1 MCVVVGRWI
10 KLYQASARTEYI
22 CSAKW
27 TIHNLEPHTF
37 THKHH
42 RKHQC
47 VIINKAF
54 LCVFDHYKVIRGGD
68 GSAGLAIRHPNGQLV
83 KAYEWL
89 PSSDYSEPTSTGG
102 YYAICLDNQF
112 SRFASK
118 LVNIYITVIKYDQ
131 WTKYAQEIEGLQLNM
146 QNFTVIEIPINAFF
160 SLHSN

>member
-1 MCVVVGRWI
+1 MVHPQLTLTHSHIVTI
-10 KLYQASARTEYI
+10 KEIAFDKVLLLLLFFLYI
-22 CSAKW
+22 F
-27 TIHNLEPHTF
+27 N
-37 THKHH
+37 
-42 RKHQC
+42 HQ
-47 VIINKAF
+47 
-54 LCVFDHYKVIRGGD
+54 KVIRGGD

-146 QNFTVIEIPINAFF
+146 QNFTVN
-160 SLHSN
+160 